1 MHIDPCYR
9 KATDLDM
16 ALGNNSGCN
25 LIMSLDDGLAT
36 HNGLLLSTLDL
47 I

>member
-9 KATDLDM
+9 KATDSDM
-16 ALGNNSGCN
+16 ALGNSDCD
-25 LIMSLDDGLAT
+25 LIMSPDDGLAT
-36 HNGLLLSTLDL
+36 HNWLLLSTL